1 MRILTDT
8 NILLRLTQETHPHHS
23 KADAA
28 LYALRS
34 RGDKPCVV
42 AQIIYEYWTVC
53 TRPVESDNGLGM
65 TVTDTASKV
74 RRLQKLFPLYRD
86 ERAIFD
92 RWEELVTRHEVKGKN
107 AHDARIVAA
116 MLHHHLT
123 HLLTFNDSDFK
134 RFTEITVCTPS
145 EVAA

>member
-8 NILLRLTQETHPHHS
+8 NILLRLAEETHPHHS
-23 KADAA
+23 QADAA

-34 RGDKPCVV
+34 RGDEPCVV
-42 AQIIYEYWTVC
+42 PQVIYEFWSAC
-53 TRPVESDNGLGM
+53 TRPVASKNGLGL

-74 RRLQKLFPLYRD
+74 RRLQQLFPVYRD

-92 RWEELVTRHEVKGKN
+92 RWEELVTRYEVKGKN

-116 MLHHHLT
+116 MLHHRLT

-134 RFTEITVCTPS
+134 RFTEITVLIPDA
-145 EVAA
+145 VAA

>member
-8 NILLRLTQETHPHHS
+8 NILRSLAQEAHPHHRR
-23 KADAA
+23 AGAA

-34 RGDKPCVV
+34 RGDEPCVV
-42 AQIIYEYWTVC
+42 AQVIYEFWSAC
-53 TRPVESDNGLGM
+53 TRPVTSKGGLGL
-65 TVTDTASKV
+65 TVTDTASRV
-74 RRLQKLFPLYRD
+74 RRLQQLFPVYRD

-92 RWEELVTRHEVKGKN
+92 RWEELVTRHEVKGMK
-107 AHDARIVAA
+107 AHDARLVAA
-116 MLHHHLT
+116 MLHHGLT

-134 RFTEITVCTPS
+134 RFTEITVLTPS

>member
-1 MRILTDT
+1 MRILADA
-8 NILLRLTQETHPHHS
+8 NILLRLVEKKHPHHS
-23 KADAA
+23 RADAA

-34 RGDKPCVV
+34 RGDEPCVV
-42 AQIIYEYWTVC
+42 AQVIYEFWSAC
-53 TRPVESDNGLGM
+53 TRPVEAKNGLGL

-74 RRLQKLFPLYRD
+74 RRLQQLFPLYRD

-92 RWEELVTRHEVKGKN
+92 RWEELVTRREVKGKK
-107 AHDARIVAA
+107 AHDARLVAA
-116 MLHHHLT
+116 MLHHHVT

-134 RFTEITVCTPS
+134 RFTEITVLTPG